1 MLDFAC
7 EKNPNSVDTPDLT
20 SRTMWCS
27 GRQTSHNPGCGYLK
41 LQSCIGTWL
50 DGSGQRC
57 KKNSRFFCG
66 EVSVFHH
73 GLTHFFATHG
83 IGADTERARW
93 VADAPCHWLQG
104 YIRYIEQACSSP
116 TEFCLVWIIPIPF
129 YFFYLFLGLDVLSC
143 HFSTTWSLNF
153 DHLCQGFTCASHL
166 DTILVSIV
174 SIGRLSTA
182 WCKLDC
188 HTPVSRWG
196 FWGDVARLDGEA
208 ASADY
213 VIKTF
218 QGWRASDVWS
228 SFDHSKQVVSSCRV
242 WG

>member
-1 MLDFAC
+1 MNMLDFAC

-93 VADAPCHWLQG
+93 VADAPCHSLQG
-104 YIRYIEQACSSP
+104 VYSVY
-116 TEFCLVWIIPIPF
+116 
-129 YFFYLFLGLDVLSC
+129 
-143 HFSTTWSLNF
+143 
-153 DHLCQGFTCASHL
+153 
-166 DTILVSIV
+166 
-174 SIGRLSTA
+174 
-182 WCKLDC
+182 
-188 HTPVSRWG
+188 
-196 FWGDVARLDGEA
+196 
-208 ASADY
+208 
-213 VIKTF
+213 
-218 QGWRASDVWS
+218 
-228 SFDHSKQVVSSCRV
+228 
-242 WG
+242 